1 MKENTINDMR
11 ELEGYIAVKSDEI
24 SSHGFFF
31 AGIFVH
37 SLVDFHSSV
46 SEYVCQDL

>member
-24 SSHGFFF
+24 SSHDFFCR
-31 AGIFVH
+31 
-37 SLVDFHSSV
+37 DFRSQSSRF
-46 SEYVCQDL
+46 SFKRE